1 MCLGVVKVKNSG
13 IILIYINIFP
23 NDQPKKGVINTI
35 SSLFWLINLV
45 VRTTGIFNNQ
55 QTFLLKIDDSSGSI
69 MKDFF
74 HGLICGG
81 AYLRG
86 GAYTWSQFCV
96 KRKGGL
102 SVGGL
107 ICGGAYLR
115 SFTVLEISSQHSVF
129 RKSARFGNSD
139 CLRK

>member
-1 MCLGVVKVKNSG
+1 MISRKR
-13 IILIYINIFP
+13 
-23 NDQPKKGVINTI
+23 GVINTI

-81 AYLRG
+81 GLSAG
-86 GAYTWSQFCV
+86 G
-96 KRKGGL
+96 GGL
-102 SVGGL
+102 YVVSILRQEKGGL

-115 SFTVLEISSQHSVF
+115 GGLSAEFYGIRNFLATLGFPEIRKIWKFRLSEKIVF
-129 RKSARFGNSD
+129 LIFP
-139 CLRK
+139 